1 MAETTE
7 KTAETAAEKA
17 KKRAPRFPKYFCIAF
32 TIVVIVVAMTGSFYN
47 MDRRWT
53 DAMFSFRGMEQ
64 SDKRIVIVT
73 IDDESLAHVGSY
85 PWKRGVYRRLLK
97 GLFQDKAKVVALD
110 ILFPDPSPLPEQDAE
125 LVKGAQEYGDK
136 TTFGID
142 LALKPGDMEMTV
154 NRPYPELSKVTK
166 NQGSTSQEGLD
177 ADGSVRRVLLFN
189 APKAAIDWNEYLAD
203 PQRIPSLGLSTL
215 SMYLGK
221 TPDEVAAKVGSN
233 YFWLNLRGQKFYTTD
248 DGKEHYDF
256 GIPRI
261 SAWKILEDKLEDPE
275 RERLKDS
282 IVLVG
287 STAKGAF
294 DHYPTAFDGA
304 VPGVEVHANL
314 IDNVLNDRWLRN
326 VSPLLTVLM
335 VIPMVLLALWLVTL
349 PPVLAGLG
357 MLGAVALWIGGVYA
371 AFLKLYVV
379 DASAPLVALVV
390 TFLALI
396 VHRAMLEA
404 QQKREVRQM
413 FGQYVAP
420 EIVEVLVKDPDKLK
434 LGGERRDMTM
444 FFLDIAHF
452 TTISE
457 KMKAENLIQFLN
469 TYLTALTDDILR
481 NHGVVDKYIGDCIMA
496 FWNAPL
502 DDPKHRL
509 NACLAAAECI
519 KTIQR
524 LNKEYVDPSIPE
536 KPAVRIGLN
545 SGDVVVGN
553 TGSARKLQYTVLG
566 DEVNLA
572 SRLEGANKF
581 FGSTVMASEG
591 TYKGAEGAVEARV
604 LGSVRV
610 VGKEIPIKV
619 FELLSR
625 KGDLAPEWVKA
636 LPVYSEGVEKFLKG
650 EFENA
655 SKEFQEALKLV
666 PGDKPSKLYL
676 NVCQDYMTIPP
687 QGDWK
692 VFNLTSK

>member
-7 KTAETAAEKA
+7 KA
-17 KKRAPRFPKYFCIAF
+17 KKAGPRFPRYFCIGTTLF
-32 TIVVIVVAMTGSFYN
+32 VIFLAVTGSFYN

-53 DAMFSFRGMEQ
+53 DAMFAIRGMEEC
-64 SDKRIVIVT
+64 DKRIVIVT
-73 IDDESLAHVGSY
+73 IDDESLKKVGSY
-85 PWKRGVYRRLLK
+85 PWKRGVYRRLIK
-97 GLFQDKAKVVALD
+97 GLFQDKVKAIGVDVM
-110 ILFPDPSPLPEQDAE
+110 FPDPSPLPDEDAQ
-125 LVKGAQEYGDK
+125 LVQAARDYGDK
-136 TTFGID
+136 VAFGINLSLKTGETEMSVD
-142 LALKPGDMEMTV
+142 RMFPALD
-154 NRPYPELSKVTK
+154 KVAK
-166 NQGSTSQEGLD
+166 HQGSVFQEAID
-177 ADGSVRRVLLFN
+177 TDGAVRRVLLFN
-189 APKAAIDWNEYLAD
+189 SPKTAIDWDEYLRD
-203 PQRIPSLGLSTL
+203 EGRIPSLALSTL

-221 TPDEVAAKVGSN
+221 TPDELAATVGTNS
-233 YFWLNLRGQKFYTTD
+233 FWLNLRGQRFYLAQ
-248 DGKEHYDF
+248 DGTERYDY

-261 SAWKILEDKLEDPE
+261 PAWKVLEDKLEDAE
-275 RERLKDS
+275 RDRLKEAV
-282 IVLVG
+282 VLVG
-287 STAKGAF
+287 FTAVGSF
-294 DHYPTAFDGA
+294 DHYPTAFHES
-304 VPGVEVHANL
+304 VPGVEVHANIL
-314 IDNVLNDRWLRN
+314 DNVLNGRWMRSI
-326 VSPLLTVLM
+326 SPLFTLVM
-335 VIPMVLLALWLVTL
+335 VIPMVLLARWLVTR
-349 PPVLAGLG
+349 PPVLAGVGL
-357 MLGAVALWIGGVYA
+357 LGALGLWYGGTYA
-371 AFLKLYVV
+371 AFLKLAVV
-379 DASAPLVALVV
+379 DSSAPVVALVV
-390 TFLALI
+390 TFLALM
-396 VHRAMLEA
+396 VHRAMLEV

-420 EIVEVLVKDPDKLK
+420 EIVEILVKDPDKLK

-496 FWNAPL
+496 FWNAPI

-519 KTIQR
+519 KTMQR

-536 KPAVRIGLN
+536 RPAVRIGLN
-545 SGDVVVGN
+545 SGEVVVGN

-591 TYKGAEGAVEARV
+591 TYKGAEEFVEARV

-619 FELLSR
+619 FELLGR
-625 KGDLAPEWVKA
+625 KGDVSAEWMKA
-636 LPVYSEGVEKFLKG
+636 LPFYHGGVDKFLKG
-650 EFENA
+650 EFEKA
-655 SKEFQEALKLV
+655 AAEFQEVLKLI

-676 NVCQDYMTIPP
+676 NVCQDYVTIPP